1 MTYANGQAGS
11 IYKQHIPLV
20 NATRKPGEWQS
31 YDIIYTAPRF
41 SENGRMISKIKTA
54 LKTQGLEKRINH
66 VRKIILKLGN
76 TAKRIIVFISIKLS
90 T

>member
-1 MTYANGQAGS
+1 MVQPLFPGVFLASNSMTKVQT
-11 IYKQHIPLV
+11 V
-20 NATRKPGEWQS
+20 
-31 YDIIYTAPRF
+31 
-41 SENGRMISKIKTA
+41 RMISKIKTA
-54 LKTQGLEKRINH
+54 LKTQGLGKRINH